1 MVGEGV
7 AVRGQEGEVAVVVCV
22 RGDRGVCGDVP
33 GDDLPGGTCGRWM
46 MAPKYLRPVDI
57 KPGDIVYEEDGSA
70 HVVEFVVGNM
80 IATTDG
86 KVEIIPPT
94 DDELEE

>member
-1 MVGEGV
+1 
-7 AVRGQEGEVAVVVCV
+7 
-22 RGDRGVCGDVP
+22 
-33 GDDLPGGTCGRWM
+33 
-46 MAPKYLRPVDI
+46 MAPKCLRPVDI